1 MKWFLYGMGFLWI
14 GVGICLILLTDMC
27 RKAIARILDAIHE
40 KILAVFSLAVG
51 FLLVLSAFWSQ
62 NFWFIMMLGTVAIA
76 KGVLLMF
83 NPKNLF
89 ERMKDWYLNSASDN
103 TYRLFGIIMLIVG
116 TVISSWT

>member
-1 MKWFLYGMGFLWI
+1 MGFLWI